1 MKVDVETQTEKPKQ
15 KLLKLDSF
23 GKLKFDRYY
32 FDRNIKKIISI
43 RDGKNGRTRKELKST
58 KTTGN
63 KLIIILVDS
72 ENNSRTINYKNLI
85 EYCKELAEFENL
97 RK

>member
-1 MKVDVETQTEKPKQ
+1 MKVNVETQTEKPKQ

-23 GKLKFDRYY
+23 GNQKFDRYY
-32 FDRNIKKIISI
+32 FDPNTEKIISI
-43 RDGKNGRTRKELKST
+43 RNGKNGRIRKELKST

-63 KLIIILVDS
+63 KLVIVLVDS
-72 ENNSRTINYKNLI
+72 ENKARTINYTNLI

-97 RK
+97 

>member
-1 MKVDVETQTEKPKQ
+1 MKVDVGTQTEKPIQ

-32 FDRNIKKIISI
+32 FDPNTEKIVSI
-43 RDGKNGRTRKELKST
+43 RDGKNGRIRKELKST
-58 KTTGN
+58 PTTGN
-63 KLIIILVDS
+63 KLIIILVDR
-72 ENNSRTINYKNLI
+72 ENKSRTINYKNLI

-97 RK
+97 